1 MRTVG
6 KTVAGKTVR
15 VTAPKA
21 AAEKAVAGDK
31 AAAKPAAGG
40 KKPAA
45 KTAPKAAAVKAEG

>member
-21 AAEKAVAGDK
+21 AAEKAVASDK
-31 AAAKPAAGG
+31 TAAKPATSG

-45 KTAPKAAAVKAEG
+45 ALGAVLAAEKAEG

>member
-21 AAEKAVAGDK
+21 AVEKAVAGDK

-45 KTAPKAAAVKAEG
+45 KTAPKAAAEKAEG